1 MDEAIQFFWAM
12 VDATQAALIGLNLVP
27 AIVLAIIVG
36 LAAGGRHYVVK
47 SAVAVIIAIPITA
60 LWPRVYGM
68 NPIWPDV
75 RQLEVEIQI
84 GVQLAVAW
92 MIILA
97 AGSMKSIA
105 AHATERKPA
114 KA

>member
-27 AIVLAIIVG
+27 VIALALVIG
-36 LAAGGRHYVVK
+36 MAAGGRHYLLK
-47 SAVAVIIAIPITA
+47 AVIVTVPAVLIAA
-60 LWPRVYGM
+60 LWPKVYGM
-68 NPIWPDV
+68 SPIWPDP

-84 GVQLAVAW
+84 GVQLALAW
-92 MIILA
+92 MIIRV
-97 AGSMKSIA
+97 AGSLKSIA
-105 AHATERKPA
+105 AHATTRTV

>member
-27 AIVLAIIVG
+27 VIALALVVG
-36 LAAGGRHYVVK
+36 LAAGGRHYLLK
-47 SAVAVIIAIPITA
+47 AVLATVPAVLIAA
-60 LWPRVYGM
+60 LWPKVYGM
-68 NPIWPDV
+68 SPIWPDP

-84 GVQLAVAW
+84 GIQLALAW
-92 MIILA
+92 AIIRV
-97 AGSMKSIA
+97 AGSLKSVA
-105 AHATERKPA
+105 AHATARTA